1 MFMVELMRSGKT
13 RSRRRRTV
21 RDADG
26 NSEHAH
32 ILFVWIYF
40 KEDQSRRKAKKKRQ
54 QCSLSLQQRRK
65 KKEEKTATLA
75 KFAAK
80 KSKYESCIARSDDQ
94 NKQNRHCGRVWHRQ
108 PPAAAVVRALIASC
122 CRPVG
127 SFRTKTAS
135 VLRK

>member
-1 MFMVELMRSGKT
+1 MVELMRSRKT
-13 RSRRRRTV
+13 RSRRRRTI

-26 NSEHAH
+26 NSEARSH
-32 ILFVWIYF
+32 FVWIYF
-40 KEDQSRRKAKKKRQ
+40 KEDQSKRKAKRKRQ

-65 KKEEKTATLA
+65 RKEEKTATLA

-80 KSKYESCIARSDDQ
+80 KSKYESCRARSDDQ
-94 NKQNRHCGRVWHRQ
+94 NKQSRHCGRVWHRQ
-108 PPAAAVVRALIASC
+108 TPAAAVARALIASC

-127 SFRTKTAS
+127 SFGTKTAS